1 VSAALPPAQ
10 GARLLDHHERR
21 VWHSRRVFDHVTM
34 RVSDPEASARF
45 CGLVLSTE
53 RLVGVALLAAGVYII
68 VSD

>member
-1 VSAALPPAQ
+1 VPPANSYA
-10 GARLLDHHERR
+10 GPRLL

-53 RLVGVALLAAGVYII
+53 RLVGVALLAAGVYLI